1 MELYLKHVQSFQLI
15 FLFKKITT
23 ALAKSFAYA
32 IEKAAE
38 GLDSDI
44 VEQHLEMQIA
54 YTNRFYNW
62 KRIGFLW
69 SNFLKGAIN
78 ARPK

>member
-1 MELYLKHVQSFQLI
+1 M
-15 FLFKKITT
+15 

-32 IEKAAE
+32 IEKAADALE
-38 GLDSDI
+38 SNI
-44 VEQHLEMQIA
+44 VRDHLTMQID
-54 YTNRFYNW
+54 YTKRFYDW

-69 SNFLKGAIN
+69 TNFLKGAIN